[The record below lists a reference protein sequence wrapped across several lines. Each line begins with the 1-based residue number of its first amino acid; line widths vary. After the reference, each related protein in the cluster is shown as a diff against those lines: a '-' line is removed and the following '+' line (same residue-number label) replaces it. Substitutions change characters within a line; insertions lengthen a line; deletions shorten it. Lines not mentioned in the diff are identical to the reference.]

1 MSIERSIAIEHILR
15 PQNVFYVHRT
25 SYCHRTHSTATEHAL
40 HTHKC
45 SAGLSN
51 TSQHCLAVSRTPR
64 RCLFADAGIWVNLG
78 NQRPRKT
85 KESREGFLQIC
96 VGHKIILRAK
106 EAKVGEVSSWFFL
119 NRAIRHGGRE
129 SMSNPRVSIVENLS
143 ERMFSCFPPT

>member
-1 MSIERSIAIEHILR
+1 MGVPLQEPLTRVLN
-15 PQNVFYVHRT
+15 PRT
-25 SYCHRTHSTATEHAL
+25 DKHQLHWPTTTTTTQLTATEHAL

-45 SAGLSN
+45 SAGLTN

-129 SMSNPRVSIVENLS
+129 SMSNPRVSIVENL
-143 ERMFSCFPPT
+143 